1 MSSTQIELSLSARK
15 LANQSIVS
23 KSNPQCFVFIKQ
35 AINDEFVEI
44 GKTEMIEGFNWF
56 LIFVTTSVV

>member
-44 GKTEMIEGFNWF
+44 GKTEMIEGFN
-56 LIFVTTSVV
+56 